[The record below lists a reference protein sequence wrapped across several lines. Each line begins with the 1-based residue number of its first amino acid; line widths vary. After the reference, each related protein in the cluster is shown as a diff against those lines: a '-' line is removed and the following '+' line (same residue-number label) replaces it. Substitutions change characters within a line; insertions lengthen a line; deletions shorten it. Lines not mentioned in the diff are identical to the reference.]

1 MPAVQAKAAHDLAD
15 FTSFLRQLDEEGFQ
29 FTVIGGCAVTAYAKM
44 IDVELYSVDL
54 DIYVTQ
60 ETLRDLLDW
69 APRQGIRVVKR
80 PRPRHLPVAFFEV
93 DGKEVNA
100 LTSTRG
106 LPAPDVVARVA
117 RPFLLA
123 EGLEVPLADPF
134 DLLRNKLEVLRDKD
148 RPHIEILRR
157 FVEIEALAAFSEET
171 KPRAR
176 LAPSRR
182 LLEVLRTDVLPEG
195 LAGRLVE
202 AAEQGADFRF
212 LMSRVPTPEQAERL
226 MARVARRETE
236 LQRQLE
242 EIRAHRRF
250 AEIVAS

>member
-1 MPAVQAKAAHDLAD
+1 MSTVPAKTAHHLAEFSD
-15 FTSFLRQLDEEGFQ
+15 FLQRLGSEGFQ
-29 FTVIGGCAVTAYAKM
+29 FTVIGGLAVGVYADLLGEK
-44 IDVELYSVDL
+44 LLSVDL

-60 ETLRDLLDW
+60 ETLHDLLDW

-80 PRPRHLPVAFFEV
+80 PQPRHIPVAFFEV

-100 LTSTRG
+100 LTLTKG
-106 LPAPDVVARVA
+106 LPAPDVVARAA

-123 EGLEVPLADPF
+123 EDLEVPLADPF

-157 FVEIEALAAFSEET
+157 FVETEALAAFTGET

-182 LLEVLRTDVLPEG
+182 LLEVLRADVLPEG

-202 AAEQGADFRF
+202 AADQEADFRF
-212 LMSRVPTPEQAERL
+212 LMNRVPTAEQAERL

-250 AEIVAS
+250 AEVVTS